1 MAVMGVGAFT
11 FCTGHRWYV
20 KKKRTTALK
29 QYQADFPCTEN
40 KEVFCFRS
48 SVSSTR
54 TLSGI
59 LEPIN
64 IWTNC
69 QFIWS
74 GKVYIWLSVW
84 HFQKLFL
91 WQPCINKVMHVENWE
106 TDQLQHDLYV
116 DISYKFTQCKK
127 ESPEFRFPGV
137 GISGLCTTTSANTLI
152 AVVHLPINIF
162 RQLPAFTCYFL
173 CSTNDT
179 LHK

>member
-1 MAVMGVGAFT
+1 MGGEDGCDGSWGIYFLYRT
-11 FCTGHRWYV
+11 QMIC

-29 QYQADFPCTEN
+29 QYQADFPWTEN

-59 LEPIN
+59 LEPITF
-64 IWTNC
+64 WTNY

-84 HFQKLFL
+84 QFQKLFL

-106 TDQLQHDLYV
+106 TDQLQH
-116 DISYKFTQCKK
+116 S
-127 ESPEFRFPGV
+127 
-137 GISGLCTTTSANTLI
+137 TLI
-152 AVVHLPINIF
+152 AVVHLTINIF
-162 RQLPAFTCYFL
+162 RQYQHLLVIVTALLMTHLTSNYHY
-173 CSTNDT
+173 TYY
-179 LHK
+179 

>member
-1 MAVMGVGAFT
+1 MGGEDGCDGSWGIYFLYRT
-11 FCTGHRWYV
+11 QMIC

-48 SVSSTR
+48 SVSCTR

-64 IWTNC
+64 MWTNF

-74 GKVYIWLSVW
+74 GKVYMWLSVW
-84 HFQKLFL
+84 QFQKLFL

-106 TDQLQHDLYV
+106 TDQLQHDLNV
-116 DISYKFTQCKK
+116 DISYKFTRCEK
-127 ESPEFRFPGV
+127 ESLQILDFQRLASLDYV
-137 GISGLCTTTSANTLI
+137 LQQVQTLS
-152 AVVHLPINIF
+152 L
-162 RQLPAFTCYFL
+162 L
-173 CSTNDT
+173 
-179 LHK
+179 

>member
-1 MAVMGVGAFT
+1 MGGEDGCDGSWGIYFLYRT
-11 FCTGHRWYV
+11 QMIC

-29 QYQADFPCTEN
+29 QYQADFPWTEN

-59 LEPIN
+59 LEPITF
-64 IWTNC
+64 WTNY

-84 HFQKLFL
+84 QFQKLFL

-106 TDQLQHDLYV
+106 TDQLQHDLNV
-116 DISYKFTQCKK
+116 DISYKFTQCEK
-127 ESPEFRFPGV
+127 ESLQILDFQRLASLDYV
-137 GISGLCTTTSANTLI
+137 LQQVQTLS
-152 AVVHLPINIF
+152 L
-162 RQLPAFTCYFL
+162 L
-173 CSTNDT
+173 
-179 LHK
+179 